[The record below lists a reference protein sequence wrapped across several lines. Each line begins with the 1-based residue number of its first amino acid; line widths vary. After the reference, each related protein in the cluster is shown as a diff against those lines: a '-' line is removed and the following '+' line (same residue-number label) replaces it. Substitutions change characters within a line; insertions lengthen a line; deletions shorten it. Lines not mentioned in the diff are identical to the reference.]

1 MHVLLLFGVIVVS
14 LSSTHVEYRYST
26 KCVNSHRINYSLIKS
41 DNLMMKN
48 VILSVMTI
56 MNAQPTPAK
65 LISAQISLF
74 QGLFYGV

>member
-14 LSSTHVEYRYST
+14 LSSTNVESMYST

-56 MNAQPTPAK
+56 MNAQPTPA
-65 LISAQISLF
+65 
-74 QGLFYGV
+74 